1 MKTIF
6 IICLV
11 AMLAACGGGG
21 SDTPEREL
29 KAGERCLAKLDDN
42 KCPVDA
48 IVDITGLCMGT
59 PDTCGG
65 TK

>member
-1 MKTIF
+1 MKQLTIF
-6 IICLV
+6 CVV

-29 KAGERCLAKLDDN
+29 RQNERCLAKLDDN

-48 IVDITGLCMGT
+48 IVDITDLCMGT
-59 PDTCGG
+59 PETCGG
-65 TK
+65 AK